1 MMLFTLFVS
10 SSVCSTIVFGKFVEL
25 NFFDLFTMSTPAGTL
40 IYPFSF
46 LISDI
51 ITELYG
57 KEKARRIVPASLL
70 ANCFVVCAFWIID
83 TIPATSFSLVTQD
96 DFHKVFVLSGS
107 AFFCSSVAFLI
118 SQRLD
123 ITIFHAIKVITKS
136 RVLWLRNNVS
146 TIVAQIVDTTI
157 FFGLIYAFGIASL
170 EAIIQIY
177 FATLFLKIIMAV
189 VETPLFYLGV
199 FLLKDKSNKENEI
212 DETSLPNL
220 EFVK

>member
-10 SSVCSTIVFGKFVEL
+10 ASVCSTIVFGKFIEL
-25 NFFDLFTMSTPAGTL
+25 NFFDLLKFSTPAGTL

-57 KEKARRIVPASLL
+57 KVKARRIVPASIL
-70 ANCFVVCAFWIID
+70 ANCFVVFALWTID
-83 TIPATSFSLVTQD
+83 SIPATSFSLISQD

-107 AFFCSSVAFLI
+107 AFFCSSVAFFI

-123 ITIFHAIKVITKS
+123 ITIFHAIKVLTKS
-136 RVLWLRNNVS
+136 RILWLRNNVS
-146 TIVAQIVDTTI
+146 TIVAQIVDTTV
-157 FFGLIYAFGIASL
+157 FFGLIYMLGVASF
-170 EAIIQIY
+170 EAITQIY
-177 FATLFLKIIMAV
+177 FSTLFLKIILAV
-189 VETPLFYLGV
+189 IETPLFYLGV
-199 FLLKDKSNKENEI
+199 FFLKDKTNKENEI
-212 DETSLPNL
+212 DDCSLPNL

>member
-10 SSVCSTIVFGKFVEL
+10 ASVCSTIVFGKFIEL
-25 NFFDLFTMSTPAGTL
+25 NFFDFFKFSTPAGTL

-57 KEKARRIVPASLL
+57 KEKAKRIVPASLL
-70 ANCFVVCAFWIID
+70 ANFFVVCAFWLID
-83 TIPATSFSLVTQD
+83 AIPATSFSLVTQD

-107 AFFCSSVAFLI
+107 AFFCSSVAFFI

-123 ITIFHAIKVITKS
+123 ITIFHAIKILTKS
-136 RVLWLRNNVS
+136 RILWLRNNVS
-146 TIVAQIVDTTI
+146 TIAAQIVDTTV
-157 FFGLIYAFGIASL
+157 FFALIYALGVASF
-170 EAIIQIY
+170 EAITQIY
-177 FATLFLKIIMAV
+177 FSTLFLKIILAV
-189 VETPLFYLGV
+189 METPLFYLGV
-199 FLLKDKSNKENEI
+199 FLLKDKAKENEI
-212 DETSLPNL
+212 HEASLSTL